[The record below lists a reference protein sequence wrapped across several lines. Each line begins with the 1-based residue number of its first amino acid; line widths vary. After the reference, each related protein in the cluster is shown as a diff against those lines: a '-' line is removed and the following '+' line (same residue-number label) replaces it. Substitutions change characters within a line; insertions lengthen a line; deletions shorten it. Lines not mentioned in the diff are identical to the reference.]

1 MGSEMCI
8 RDRFSYDRHEFHKK
22 LESNTVFD
30 GHEPPQERMERA
42 NNMSKGPIRTLP
54 EQVAYE
60 LYKKYCYMVDELDAY
75 RKSINK
81 AISIDT
87 KHGDKGNDIV

>member
-1 MGSEMCI
+1 
-8 RDRFSYDRHEFHKK
+8 
-22 LESNTVFD
+22 
-30 GHEPPQERMERA
+30 
-42 NNMSKGPIRTLP
+42 MSKGQIRTLP

-81 AISIDT
+81 AISV
-87 KHGDKGNDIV
+87 GDKETSNDIIQNQKMLQTF